1 LKAGAFKDER
11 SDLRRRRPKN
21 SHPRLDFDARTMKPG
36 AYLLYAL
43 DGGTPKRVSGY
54 PLPLPDVAAAL
65 NVPTAA
71 KSGFVLPV
79 NLAGLALGPHR
90 LHFIISTSDAP

>member
-1 LKAGAFKDER
+1 V
-11 SDLRRRRPKN
+11 SD
-21 SHPRLDFDARTMKPG
+21 
-36 AYLLYAL
+36 
-43 DGGTPKRVSGY
+43 Y

-90 LHFIISTSDAP
+90 FHFIISTSDAAMTALSTDVQITITRS